1 MSDVQDESVEKAF
14 MSFGDAADVVMAFSK
29 RQMVLFLA
37 DINKLIDEIP
47 EGR

>member
-14 MSFGDAADVVMAFSK
+14 MSFGDAADAVMAFSK